1 MPCRWVCHIAS
12 NSPVNNVKPLNEY
25 PSSRPGTL
33 IAASLLALVLALPAW
48 AGDWSLKDS
57 YGTRYTLSGLHGKWV
72 LVNFWAPW
80 CPPCLDEMPGLVT
93 LQQKHKDL
101 QVIGVAVAYG
111 SRKEVS
117 DIVSRLSISYPIV
130 FGNEDTAGDFGG
142 LNGMPTS
149 FLYAPDGRLV
159 GNHQGPLT
167 LSEVEHAIEQNP
179 QAAALFTN

>member
-1 MPCRWVCHIAS
+1 MKTS
-12 NSPVNNVKPLNEY
+12 NY
-25 PSSRPGTL
+25 DPSRRNGTS
-33 IAASLLALVLALPAW
+33 IAAFLLAMGLAHTAW
-48 AGDWSLKDS
+48 AGEWNLKDQ
-57 YGTRYTLSGLHGKWV
+57 GGAHYTLSGLRGKWV

-111 SRKEVS
+111 SRKEVT
-117 DIVSRLSISYPIV
+117 DIISKLSISYPIV

-149 FLYAPDGRLV
+149 FLYSPAGKLV
-159 GNHQGPLT
+159 GQHQGPMLQN
-167 LSEVEHAIEQNP
+167 EIERMMH
-179 QAAALFTN
+179 